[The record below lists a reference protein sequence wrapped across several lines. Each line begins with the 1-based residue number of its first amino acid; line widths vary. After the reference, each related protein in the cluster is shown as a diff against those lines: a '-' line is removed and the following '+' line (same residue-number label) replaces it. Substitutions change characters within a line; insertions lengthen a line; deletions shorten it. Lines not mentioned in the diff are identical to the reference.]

1 MTFDYNTLKK
11 AAANGG
17 KIGNWKG
24 LPVFSVSRDTLRNR
38 GNGAYYVVYDED
50 NSFVKKEGAMWFR
63 YGYLDKEGSVHE
75 QTKREYFPT
84 PSKREE
90 PKVAKYDAVK
100 AEFTYAP
107 AAHHE
112 TTMTSSASTSGP
124 STTTTADVKVEIDV
138 EATLKKARE
147 MTIEDL
153 LKGFDYG
160 LE

>member
-38 GNGAYYVVYDED
+38 GNGAYYVIYDED

-75 QTKREYFPT
+75 DTKREYFPT
-84 PSKREE
+84 PSRKEE
-90 PKVAKYDAVK
+90 PKVDAVK
-100 AEFTYAP
+100 AYAP
-107 AAHHE
+107 AV
-112 TTMTSSASTSGP
+112 TTTS
-124 STTTTADVKVEIDV
+124 TTADVRVEIDV

-153 LKGFDYG
+153 LVGFDYG
-160 LE
+160 L

>member
-24 LPVFSVSRDTLRNR
+24 LPVFSVSRDVLRNR

-84 PSKREE
+84 PSK
-90 PKVAKYDAVK
+90 PQATKYDPSMK
-100 AEFTYAP
+100 AEFTYVP
-107 AAHHE
+107 TAHHE
-112 TTMTSSASTSGP
+112 TTTVAPGP
-124 STTTTADVKVEIDV
+124 TTTADVRVEIDV

-153 LKGFDYG
+153 LKGFNYG

>member
-84 PSKREE
+84 PSRKEE

-100 AEFTYAP
+100 AEFSYAP
-107 AAHHE
+107 AA
-112 TTMTSSASTSGP
+112 TTTTVAPG
-124 STTTTADVKVEIDV
+124 TTTTADVRVEIDV

-153 LKGFDYG
+153 LAGFDYG

>member
-24 LPVFSVSRDTLRNR
+24 LPVFSVSRDMLRNR
-38 GNGAYYVVYDED
+38 GNGAYYVIYDED

-84 PSKREE
+84 PSRKEE
-90 PKVAKYDAVK
+90 PKVDAVK

-107 AAHHE
+107 AA
-112 TTMTSSASTSGP
+112 
-124 STTTTADVKVEIDV
+124 TTADVRVEIDV

-153 LKGFDYG
+153 LAGFDYG
-160 LE
+160 L

>member
-24 LPVFSVSRDTLRNR
+24 LPVFSVSRDMLRNR
-38 GNGAYYVVYDED
+38 GNGAYYVIYDED
-50 NSFVKKEGAMWFR
+50 NSFVKKDGAMWFR

-75 QTKREYFPT
+75 QTKREYFPS
-84 PSKREE
+84 PAKREE

-100 AEFTYAP
+100 AEFTYVP
-107 AAHHE
+107 TAHHE
-112 TTMTSSASTSGP
+112 TTTSTSG
-124 STTTTADVKVEIDV
+124 TTTTADVRVEIDV

-153 LKGFDYG
+153 LAGFDYG
-160 LE
+160 L

>member
-63 YGYLDKEGSVHE
+63 YGYLDTSGSVHE

-84 PSKREE
+84 PSK
-90 PKVAKYDAVK
+90 PQTPKYDLDMK
-100 AEFTYAP
+100 AEFTYKNP
-107 AAHHE
+107 QDSYHE
-112 TTMTSSASTSGP
+112 TT
-124 STTTTADVKVEIDV
+124 TTYTPGTTATADVKVEIDV

-153 LKGFDYG
+153 LAGFNYG

>member
-38 GNGAYYVVYDED
+38 GNGAYYVIYDED

-84 PSKREE
+84 PSK
-90 PKVAKYDAVK
+90 PQVAKFDAVK
-100 AEFTYAP
+100 AEFTDAP
-107 AAHHE
+107 AAF
-112 TTMTSSASTSGP
+112 TCAPGP
-124 STTTTADVKVEIDV
+124 STTTTADVRVEIDV

-153 LKGFDYG
+153 LKGFNYG
-160 LE
+160 L

>member
-24 LPVFSVSRDTLRNR
+24 LPVFSVSRDMLRNR

-75 QTKREYFPT
+75 DTKREYFPT
-84 PSKREE
+84 PSQ
-90 PKVAKYDAVK
+90 PQVAKFDAVK
-100 AEFTYAP
+100 AELTYVPTAHTVAP
-107 AAHHE
+107 G
-112 TTMTSSASTSGP
+112 SS
-124 STTTTADVKVEIDV
+124 TTADVRVEIDV
-138 EATLKKARE
+138 EGTLKKARE

-153 LKGFDYG
+153 LAGFNYG
-160 LE
+160 L

>member
-24 LPVFSVSRDTLRNR
+24 LPVFSVSRDMLRNR

-84 PSKREE
+84 PSRKEE
-90 PKVAKYDAVK
+90 PKVAKFDAVK
-100 AEFTYAP
+100 AEFTYVP
-107 AAHHE
+107 TAHHE
-112 TTMTSSASTSGP
+112 TTTSSTSG
-124 STTTTADVKVEIDV
+124 TTTTADVRVEIDV

-153 LKGFDYG
+153 LAGFDYG
-160 LE
+160 L

>member
-1 MTFDYNTLKK
+1 MTFDCNTLKK

-38 GNGAYYVVYDED
+38 GNGAYYVIYDED
-50 NSFVKKEGAMWFR
+50 NSFVKKDGAMWFR

-84 PSKREE
+84 PSRKEE
-90 PKVAKYDAVK
+90 PKVAKYDTMK
-100 AEFTYAP
+100 AEFTYVP
-107 AAHHE
+107 AAA
-112 TTMTSSASTSGP
+112 TTTCAPGN
-124 STTTTADVKVEIDV
+124 TTADVRVEIDV

-160 LE
+160 L

>member
-84 PSKREE
+84 PSRKEE
-90 PKVAKYDAVK
+90 PKVAKFDAVK
-100 AEFTYAP
+100 AEFSYVP

-112 TTMTSSASTSGP
+112 TSTSCTPGP
-124 STTTTADVKVEIDV
+124 SATADVRVEIDV

-160 LE
+160 L

>member
-63 YGYLDKEGSVHE
+63 YGYLDTAGSVHE

-84 PSKREE
+84 PAKREE
-90 PKVAKYDAVK
+90 PKVDAVK
-100 AEFTYAP
+100 AEFTYVP
-107 AAHHE
+107 TAHNE
-112 TTMTSSASTSGP
+112 TSSSTFTPG
-124 STTTTADVKVEIDV
+124 TTTTADVRVEIDV

-153 LKGFDYG
+153 LAGFNYG
-160 LE
+160 L

>member
-84 PSKREE
+84 PSK
-90 PKVAKYDAVK
+90 PQVAKFDAVK
-100 AEFTYAP
+100 AEFTYEP
-107 AAHHE
+107 AA
-112 TTMTSSASTSGP
+112 TSSTPGP
-124 STTTTADVKVEIDV
+124 STTADVRVEIDV

-153 LKGFDYG
+153 LKGFNYG
-160 LE
+160 L

>member
-84 PSKREE
+84 PSRKEE
-90 PKVAKYDAVK
+90 PKVDAVK
-100 AEFTYAP
+100 AEFTYGSP
-107 AAHHE
+107 QDFQHHE
-112 TTMTSSASTSGP
+112 TTTSAPGP
-124 STTTTADVKVEIDV
+124 STTTTADVRVEIDV

-153 LKGFDYG
+153 LAGFNYG
-160 LE
+160 L

>member
-84 PSKREE
+84 PSK
-90 PKVAKYDAVK
+90 PQTPKYDFDMK
-100 AEFTYAP
+100 AEFTYKNP
-107 AAHHE
+107 QDSYHE
-112 TTMTSSASTSGP
+112 TTVAPGP

-153 LKGFDYG
+153 LAGFDYG
-160 LE
+160 L

>member
-38 GNGAYYVVYDED
+38 GNGAYYVVYDEN

-84 PSKREE
+84 PSK
-90 PKVAKYDAVK
+90 PQVAKFDAVK
-100 AEFTYAP
+100 AEFTYEP
-107 AAHHE
+107 AA
-112 TTMTSSASTSGP
+112 TTTTYTPG
-124 STTTTADVKVEIDV
+124 TTTADVRVEIDV

-153 LKGFDYG
+153 LAGFDYG
-160 LE
+160 L

>member
-24 LPVFSVSRDTLRNR
+24 LPVFSVSRDVLRNR
-38 GNGAYYVVYDED
+38 GNGAYYVIYDED

-84 PSKREE
+84 PSRKEE

-100 AEFTYAP
+100 AEFTYVP

-112 TTMTSSASTSGP
+112 TFGP
-124 STTTTADVKVEIDV
+124 TTTADVRVEIDV

-153 LKGFDYG
+153 LKGFNYG

>member
-24 LPVFSVSRDTLRNR
+24 LPVFSVSRDMLRNR

-63 YGYLDKEGSVHE
+63 YGYLDEEGSVHE

-84 PSKREE
+84 PSK
-90 PKVAKYDAVK
+90 PQTPKYDLDMK
-100 AEFTYAP
+100 AEFTYKNP
-107 AAHHE
+107 QDE
-112 TTMTSSASTSGP
+112 TTVTPGP
-124 STTTTADVKVEIDV
+124 STTTTADVRVEIDV

-153 LKGFDYG
+153 LAGFDYG
-160 LE
+160 LK

>member
-84 PSKREE
+84 PSRKEE

-100 AEFTYAP
+100 AEFSYVP

-112 TTMTSSASTSGP
+112 TPGP
-124 STTTTADVKVEIDV
+124 STTADVRVEIDV

-153 LKGFDYG
+153 LAGFDYG
-160 LE
+160 L

>member
-63 YGYLDKEGSVHE
+63 YGYLDEEGSVHE
-75 QTKREYFPT
+75 DTKREYFPT
-84 PSKREE
+84 PSQ

-100 AEFTYAP
+100 AEFTYVPTAN
-107 AAHHE
+107 HE
-112 TTMTSSASTSGP
+112 TAVALGP
-124 STTTTADVKVEIDV
+124 SMTTTADVKLEIDV
-138 EATLKKARE
+138 EGTLKKARE

-153 LKGFDYG
+153 LAGFNYG

>member
-24 LPVFSVSRDTLRNR
+24 LPVFSISRDMLRNR
-38 GNGAYYVVYDED
+38 GNGAYYVIYDED

-84 PSKREE
+84 PSRKEE

-100 AEFTYAP
+100 AEFTYVPTAN
-107 AAHHE
+107 HE
-112 TTMTSSASTSGP
+112 
-124 STTTTADVKVEIDV
+124 TTTTADVRVEIDV

-153 LKGFDYG
+153 LKGFNYG
-160 LE
+160 L

>member
-38 GNGAYYVVYDED
+38 GNGAYYIVYDED

-75 QTKREYFPT
+75 QAKREYFPT
-84 PSKREE
+84 PSRKEE
-90 PKVAKYDAVK
+90 SKVAKYDAVK
-100 AEFTYAP
+100 AEFTYVPTA
-107 AAHHE
+107 
-112 TTMTSSASTSGP
+112 
-124 STTTTADVKVEIDV
+124 TTTADVKVEIDV

-153 LKGFDYG
+153 LAGFDYG
-160 LE
+160 L

>member
-100 AEFTYAP
+100 AAFTDAP
-107 AAHHE
+107 AAFTYE
-112 TTMTSSASTSGP
+112 TSCAPGP
-124 STTTTADVKVEIDV
+124 STTADVRVEIDV

-153 LKGFDYG
+153 LKGFNYG

>member
-107 AAHHE
+107 AA
-112 TTMTSSASTSGP
+112 
-124 STTTTADVKVEIDV
+124 TTTTVAPGPTADVRVEIDV

-153 LKGFDYG
+153 LAGFNYG
-160 LE
+160 L

>member
-84 PSKREE
+84 PSK
-90 PKVAKYDAVK
+90 PQTPKYDLDMK
-100 AEFTYAP
+100 AEFTYKNP
-107 AAHHE
+107 QDSYHE
-112 TTMTSSASTSGP
+112 TTVAPGP
-124 STTTTADVKVEIDV
+124 STTTTADVRVEIDV

-153 LKGFDYG
+153 LAGFDYG
-160 LE
+160 L

>member
-75 QTKREYFPT
+75 DTKREYFPT
-84 PSKREE
+84 PSQ
-90 PKVAKYDAVK
+90 PQVAKFDAVK
-100 AEFTYAP
+100 AEFTYVPTAHTVAP
-107 AAHHE
+107 G
-112 TTMTSSASTSGP
+112 SS
-124 STTTTADVKVEIDV
+124 TTADVRVEIDV

-147 MTIEDL
+147 MTIEEL
-153 LKGFDYG
+153 LAGFNYG
-160 LE
+160 L

>member
-84 PSKREE
+84 PSRKEE
-90 PKVAKYDAVK
+90 PKVDAVK
-100 AEFTYAP
+100 AEFTYVPTA
-107 AAHHE
+107 
-112 TTMTSSASTSGP
+112 TTSTPG
-124 STTTTADVKVEIDV
+124 TTTTADVRVEIDV

-153 LKGFDYG
+153 LAGFDYG
-160 LE
+160 L

>member
-24 LPVFSVSRDTLRNR
+24 LPVFSVNKDTLRNR
-38 GNGAYYVVYDED
+38 GNGAYYVIYDED
-50 NSFVKKEGAMWFR
+50 NSFVKKEGSMWFR

-75 QTKREYFPT
+75 QTKREYFPS
-84 PSKREE
+84 PAKREE

-100 AEFTYAP
+100 AEFTYVP
-107 AAHHE
+107 TAHHE
-112 TTMTSSASTSGP
+112 TTAAPG
-124 STTTTADVKVEIDV
+124 TTADVRVEIDV
-138 EATLKKARE
+138 EGTLKKARE

-153 LKGFDYG
+153 LAGFNYG

>member
-24 LPVFSVSRDTLRNR
+24 LPVFSVSRDMLRNR
-38 GNGAYYVVYDED
+38 GNGAYYVIYDED

-75 QTKREYFPT
+75 QTKREYFPF
-84 PSKREE
+84 PAKREE
-90 PKVAKYDAVK
+90 PKVDAVK
-100 AEFTYAP
+100 AEFTYKNP
-107 AAHHE
+107 QDSYHE
-112 TTMTSSASTSGP
+112 TSVAPGA
-124 STTTTADVKVEIDV
+124 TTADVRVEIDV

-153 LKGFDYG
+153 LAGFDYG
-160 LE
+160 L

>member
-63 YGYLDKEGSVHE
+63 YGYLDTAGSVHE

-84 PSKREE
+84 PSRKEE
-90 PKVAKYDAVK
+90 PKVAKFDAVK
-100 AEFTYAP
+100 AAFTDASAAFTCAP
-107 AAHHE
+107 
-112 TTMTSSASTSGP
+112 GP

-153 LKGFDYG
+153 LKGFNYG

>member
-63 YGYLDKEGSVHE
+63 YGYLDTAGSVHE

-84 PSKREE
+84 PSRKEE
-90 PKVAKYDAVK
+90 PKVAKFDAVK
-100 AEFTYAP
+100 AAFTDASAAFTYVP
-107 AAHHE
+107 
-112 TTMTSSASTSGP
+112 TSTTSGP
-124 STTTTADVKVEIDV
+124 STTTTADVRVEIDV

-153 LKGFDYG
+153 LKGFNYG